1 MKLACFKSY
10 DIRGKLEL
18 ELTEDIAYRIG
29 FAYAQF
35 LKARSIVVGSDAR
48 HSSEPLK
55 QALAR
60 GIMDAGTDVVDI
72 GMTGTEEVYFAAF
85 HLDVDGGVEV
95 TASHNP
101 IEYNGMKLVRKG
113 AAPISGDSG
122 LHAIEQMVIENQF
135 NAVEKK
141 GTLQRLSILDAYVS
155 HLLGYIQMEQLRPL
169 KLLVDAGNGAA
180 GHVIDAIE
188 SRFAA
193 ANIPVT
199 FVKIN
204 HEANG
209 DFPNGIPNPLL
220 PENRKVT
227 AEMVKAHQADM
238 GIAWDGDFDRCF
250 LFDDRGEFIEG
261 YYLVGLL
268 AEAFL
273 EKNPGEKIIHDPR
286 LTWNTID
293 VVTKAKGQ
301 AIQCKTG
308 HAFIK
313 ERMRKENAVY
323 GGEMSGHHY
332 FRDFAYCDSGM
343 IPWLLVIELI
353 SRTGKSLTN
362 LINERVA
369 AFPCSGE
376 INYKVNDA
384 KQIMQRVEA
393 HFSSLNPHID
403 RTDGISL
410 EFAEMRFNL
419 RSSNTEPLLR
429 LNVETRHN
437 DPLVGQTV
445 QRIEEIIKSTQ
456 HEPMIRIARLKAENF
471 DALAKLFAHIAD
483 DPSAKKF
490 HPHPFDDIQAR
501 KIADYQGDDLYLG
514 LFENETLVGYGM
526 LRGFDAGYRIPSLG
540 IYCAPVAR
548 GRGLSIKFMTEL
560 HKAARELNAPS
571 IRLKVYPDNSAA
583 VNLYQRMG
591 YVFTAE
597 EEGQLVGYFELQPQ
611 KEIVV
616 E

>member
-35 LKARSIVVGSDAR
+35 LKARTLVVGSDAR
-48 HSSEPLK
+48 HSSAPLK

-60 GIMDAGTDVVDI
+60 GIMDAGTDVIDL

-85 HLDVDGGVEV
+85 HLDVDGGIEV

-113 AAPISGDSG
+113 AVPISGDSG
-122 LHAIEQMVIENQF
+122 LQTIEQMVRENQF
-135 NAVEKK
+135 QVSAIK
-141 GTLQRLSILDAYVS
+141 GQLQQLNILDAYVS
-155 HLLGYIQMEQLRPL
+155 HLLSYIEVEKLQPL

-188 SRFAA
+188 ARFAA
-193 ANIPVT
+193 GNIPVT
-199 FVKIN
+199 FIKIN

-209 DFPNGIPNPLL
+209 DFPNGIPNPML
-220 PENRKVT
+220 PENRQVT
-227 AEMVKAHQADM
+227 ADMVKAHNADM

-250 LFDDRGEFIEG
+250 LFDSRGEFIEG

-273 EKNPGEKIIHDPR
+273 EKSPGEKIIHDPR

-293 VVTKAKGQ
+293 IVTRAQGQ

-313 ERMRKENAVY
+313 ERMRLENAIY

-343 IPWLLVIELI
+343 IPWLLVIELM
-353 SRTGKSLTN
+353 SHSGKSLES
-362 LINERVA
+362 LINERVK

-376 INYKVNDA
+376 INYTVNNPQQVMKV
-384 KQIMQRVEA
+384 VEA
-393 HFSSLNPHID
+393 HFAQFNPSID

-410 EFAEMRFNL
+410 EFDAMRLNL

-429 LNVETRHN
+429 LNVESRH
-437 DPLVGQTV
+437 DVPVIGQTV
-445 QRIEEIIKSTQ
+445 QTIE
-456 HEPMIRIARLKAENF
+456 
-471 DALAKLFAHIAD
+471 KL
-483 DPSAKKF
+483 
-490 HPHPFDDIQAR
+490 IQAT
-501 KIADYQGDDLYLG
+501 GC
-514 LFENETLVGYGM
+514 E
-526 LRGFDAGYRIPSLG
+526 
-540 IYCAPVAR
+540 
-548 GRGLSIKFMTEL
+548 
-560 HKAARELNAPS
+560 
-571 IRLKVYPDNSAA
+571 
-583 VNLYQRMG
+583 
-591 YVFTAE
+591 
-597 EEGQLVGYFELQPQ
+597 
-611 KEIVV
+611 
-616 E
+616 